1 MLRSLVGSEMCI
13 RDRFLFRLIFGEEAD
28 IYYPKDFMLR
38 TSDGRWEEPNVTF
51 VRNIKPN
58 GFVLE
63 DFVGKRIRGTT
74 SGVEAIVVNSY
85 KNSVPGK
92 DVSVL
97 VLETPKDAA
106 PGEQGGGPWTPG
118 NHTANNLM
126 VGETIE
132 VLPATFIEE
141 EDWSSQPDNVLTATI
156 FGGLREV
163 DICSAG
169 SGYAPGDTVTFT
181 DRGGVT
187 ATANVRLVSNNYAV
201 DFIECCQYIKQ
212 NLPYAK
218 ISGGISNVS
227 FSFRGNNTI
236 REAIHSVFLFHAVRA
251 GLSMG
256 IVNAGQLTVYDEIP
270 PELKL
275 SLIHI

>member
-1 MLRSLVGSEMCI
+1 MPDGAEGSVNERQLAKTIKDHGLHKGTDLSME
-13 RDRFLFRLIFGEEAD
+13 FLFRLTFGEEAD

-126 VGETIE
+126 VG
-132 VLPATFIEE
+132 
-141 EDWSSQPDNVLTATI
+141 
-156 FGGLREV
+156 
-163 DICSAG
+163 
-169 SGYAPGDTVTFT
+169 
-181 DRGGVT
+181 
-187 ATANVRLVSNNYAV
+187 
-201 DFIECCQYIKQ
+201 
-212 NLPYAK
+212 
-218 ISGGISNVS
+218 
-227 FSFRGNNTI
+227 
-236 REAIHSVFLFHAVRA
+236 
-251 GLSMG
+251 
-256 IVNAGQLTVYDEIP
+256 
-270 PELKL
+270 
-275 SLIHI
+275 